1 MSPYLPWK
9 KKQKIKERNGRSC
22 SIRVFDSIF
31 FFFFFFVTATFLLL
45 FLSSSLSL
53 ISRRSAPGIVIFI
66 TFDVWFCP
74 FSFHFC
80 WMNGNCKK
88 KKKNSK
94 SKEFKTSFLF
104 SLQFFLPLQ
113 TRSFHDFECQ
123 EMQWI
128 YLPFII
134 ILIPFSF
141 GLNSNFFLFIF
152 FSFILSS
159 LSFFLFFNVL
169 SVFFEWLSV
178 EFIAQCSCSLGG
190 DFSGLLWKKKNK
202 WMNNWIENWG
212 SCFPPRPSKRECVSF
227 LEETQNPCWMSWR
240 CGFCNFVLN
249 SIWF

>member
-1 MSPYLPWK
+1 MEIARK
-9 KKQKIKERNGRSC
+9 KN
-22 SIRVFDSIF
+22 
-31 FFFFFFVTATFLLL
+31 
-45 FLSSSLSL
+45 
-53 ISRRSAPGIVIFI
+53 
-66 TFDVWFCP
+66 
-74 FSFHFC
+74 
-80 WMNGNCKK
+80 
-88 KKKNSK
+88 NSK

-190 DFSGLLWKKKNK
+190 DFSGLLWKKKIK
-202 WMNNWIENWG
+202 WMNNWFENRG
-212 SCFPPRPSKRECVSF
+212 SWFPPTHRKENVSAFLKKHRIHVECHDVVAFVISF
-227 LEETQNPCWMSWR
+227 WIQFDFN
-240 CGFCNFVLN
+240 
-249 SIWF
+249 